1 MVFKS
6 QSLKIFC
13 HLLFLKDFLFCSRS
27 LLMALLSIQGDW
39 YLYFWLI
46 YCKIY
51 SAIIWLFSNHCRG
64 ADKVRSVITS
74 GVSGQ
79 SPGGLQRVRTRRRRA
94 PQQHRVK
101 HIVALARRPSLRRIV
116 MAPGASTAHAMMEDK
131 EKALHGAL
139 ATGKFSC
146 FFFLFRIRVQFTVF
160 VFFYCFGIKY
170 SASIIIRD
178 SSNSFQTYCLFSL

>member
-1 MVFKS
+1 
-6 QSLKIFC
+6 
-13 HLLFLKDFLFCSRS
+13 
-27 LLMALLSIQGDW
+27 MALLSIQGDW

-46 YCKIY
+46 YGKIY

-79 SPGGLQRVRTRRRRA
+79 SPAGIHRVRPRRRRA

-116 MAPGASTAHAMMEDK
+116 MAPGASTAHTMMEDK
-131 EKALHGAL
+131 EKILNGAL
-139 ATGKFSC
+139 ASGKFIVLT
-146 FFFLFRIRVQFTVF
+146 FLNTCVYNLFVVFCLVFTF
-160 VFFYCFGIKY
+160 ILAH
-170 SASIIIRD
+170 SM
-178 SSNSFQTYCLFSL
+178 TWWLFN

>member
-1 MVFKS
+1 MTLIVKKS
-6 QSLKIFC
+6 FEFFCNFLIAQSFC
-13 HLLFLKDFLFCSRS
+13 FRS

-116 MAPGASTAHAMMEDK
+116 MAPGASTAHAMMDDK

-139 ATGKFSC
+139 ATGKFS
-146 FFFLFRIRVQFTVF
+146 
-160 VFFYCFGIKY
+160 
-170 SASIIIRD
+170 
-178 SSNSFQTYCLFSL
+178 

>member
-1 MVFKS
+1 
-6 QSLKIFC
+6 
-13 HLLFLKDFLFCSRS
+13 
-27 LLMALLSIQGDW
+27 MALLSIQGDW
-39 YLYFWLI
+39 YLYLWLI

-51 SAIIWLFSNHCRG
+51 SAIIWLFGNHCRG
-64 ADKVRSVITS
+64 SDKVRSVITA

-94 PQQHRVK
+94 QQNHRVK

-139 ATGKFSC
+139 ATGE
-146 FFFLFRIRVQFTVF
+146 FLIQIFILN
-160 VFFYCFGIKY
+160 CFGYVYGKH
-170 SASIIIRD
+170 
-178 SSNSFQTYCLFSL
+178 

>member
-1 MVFKS
+1 MNPES
-6 QSLKIFC
+6 DPIS
-13 HLLFLKDFLFCSRS
+13 FCSRS

-79 SPGGLQRVRTRRRRA
+79 SPTGLHRVRPRRRRA

-116 MAPGASTAHAMMEDK
+116 MAPGASTAHTMMEDK
-131 EKALHGAL
+131 EKILQGAL
-139 ATGKFSC
+139 ATGEFIVLTFSDTC
-146 FFFLFRIRVQFTVF
+146 TRTLFFCIPDVWRLHATTRW
-160 VFFYCFGIKY
+160 
-170 SASIIIRD
+170 
-178 SSNSFQTYCLFSL
+178 SN